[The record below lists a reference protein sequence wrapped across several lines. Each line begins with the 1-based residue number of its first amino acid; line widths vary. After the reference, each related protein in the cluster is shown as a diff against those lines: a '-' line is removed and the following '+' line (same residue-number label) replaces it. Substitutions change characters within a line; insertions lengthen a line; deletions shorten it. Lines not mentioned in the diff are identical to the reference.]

1 MTISNRGRCLK
12 LLRPLIF
19 PDGPGKTDESRTHVC
34 RLRLGWS
41 VWASLLADQ
50 QGLSLELRKW
60 ARTQTGGG
68 TFQGI
73 LPVCWA
79 FKFFALHVPAGGGTS
94 WGALFCSV
102 LSHPC

>member
-73 LPVCWA
+73 LPVVGTLDELQLI
-79 FKFFALHVPAGGGTS
+79 KLTLRHTLIVPNPE
-94 WGALFCSV
+94 L
-102 LSHPC
+102 